1 MIEPSD
7 DPQYTPI
14 QVATAV
20 AFVCGIY
27 HVMLFLSPRVHDIH
41 ELSIL
46 LYLFLQFLMSAL
58 RLGTLSSLLSEPLV
72 SGFTT
77 AAAVHVLISQLKD
90 LLGVSIPRYKGA
102 FKNIF
107 SVRDIVEQVPNSN
120 LTAVYTSTIVIL
132 FMIFMNEYLKPRAS
146 NWCRLPIPAE
156 LLVVVGGTVA
166 SYFIGLG
173 PNFNVTLVGS
183 IPVG

>member
-1 MIEPSD
+1 M
-7 DPQYTPI
+7 
-14 QVATAV
+14 
-20 AFVCGIY
+20 
-27 HVMLFLSPRVHDIH
+27 
-41 ELSIL
+41 SI
-46 LYLFLQFLMSAL
+46 M
-58 RLGTLSSLLSEPLV
+58 RLGTFSSLLSEPLV

-107 SVRDIVEQVPNSN
+107 SVRDIIQQVPNSN
-120 LTAVYTSTIVIL
+120 LTAIYTSAIVIL
-132 FMIFMNEYLKPRAS
+132 FMIFMNEYLKPQATK
-146 NWCRLPIPAE
+146 CCKMPIPAE
-156 LLVVVGGTVA
+156 LMVVVGGTVA

-173 PNFNVTLVGS
+173 PNFNVTLVGT